1 MAKYVA
7 VCRDDKGNS
16 VKIDGLVAISR
27 SDAERTIRLNFN
39 VKEILAVLTE
49 EDAEFIRKTLNGEE
63 Q

>member
-7 VCRDDKGNS
+7 VCKDENGNS

-49 EDAEFIRKTLNGEE
+49 EDAEFIKRTLNGEE
-63 Q
+63 